1 MGKMWWI
8 PCSDWL
14 PGLQTGPSCPLEI
27 ARDRSPWSRA
37 GKRSRW
43 MDLQGWQLF
52 HNVGDGVGRKR
63 RTKKTL
69 NNSYGFIV
77 FETNESF
84 LILIT
89 SKSFC
94 FLINPLVTKLFRSR
108 WLDITL
114 VFFFFFLRC
123 QCPAILISCMCTA
136 SLDQCCCL
144 SNCAPS
150 PSLPWPNNSQ
160 LITM

>member
-14 PGLQTGPSCPLEI
+14 PERVRRAHLVRSRSLALIPRRKTIALNGLTRLAIFSQC
-27 ARDRSPWSRA
+27 RRWSR
-37 GKRSRW
+37 
-43 MDLQGWQLF
+43 
-52 HNVGDGVGRKR
+52 
-63 RTKKTL
+63 KKAKNIKTTL

-123 QCPAILISCMCTA
+123 QCLAILISCMCTA

>member
-14 PGLQTGPSCPLEI
+14 PERVRRAHLVRSRSLALIPRRKTIALNGLTRLAIFSQC
-27 ARDRSPWSRA
+27 RRWSR
-37 GKRSRW
+37 
-43 MDLQGWQLF
+43 
-52 HNVGDGVGRKR
+52 
-63 RTKKTL
+63 KKAKNIKTTL

-114 VFFFFFLRC
+114 VFFFFFCVANVQPSWSHTCVLHLWINV
-123 QCPAILISCMCTA
+123 AVWATA
-136 SLDQCCCL
+136 HPLL
-144 SNCAPS
+144 PS
-150 PSLPWPNNSQ
+150 PDLTIVNW
-160 LITM
+160 

>member
-43 MDLQGWQLF
+43 MDLQGWQFF

-77 FETNESF
+77 FETSESF

-114 VFFFFFLRC
+114 VFFFFFCVANVQPSWSHACVLHLWINV
-123 QCPAILISCMCTA
+123 AVWATA
-136 SLDQCCCL
+136 HPLL
-144 SNCAPS
+144 PS
-150 PSLPWPNNSQ
+150 PDLTIVNW
-160 LITM
+160 

>member
-43 MDLQGWQLF
+43 MDLQGWQFF

-114 VFFFFFLRC
+114 VFFFFFALPMSSHLDLMHVYCIFGSMLLSEQLR
-123 QCPAILISCMCTA
+123 T
-136 SLDQCCCL
+136 L
-144 SNCAPS
+144 SFP
-150 PSLPWPNNSQ
+150 PL
-160 LITM
+160 T